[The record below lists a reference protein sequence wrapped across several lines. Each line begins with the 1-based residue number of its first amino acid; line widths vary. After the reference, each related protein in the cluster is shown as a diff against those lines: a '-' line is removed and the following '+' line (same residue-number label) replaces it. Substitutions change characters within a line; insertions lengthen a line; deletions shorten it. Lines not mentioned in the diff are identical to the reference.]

1 MIPCHRNLLHGAGEE
16 IQNIFDM
23 PNRSTAFLTQEKF
36 DQIKATFSRFNEPW
50 LKSEVEEL
58 QAMAAENVPEEDMA
72 RQLERTPS
80 SIRLKLKSLG
90 LYEAKPAPQRW
101 SEEDDKLLVE
111 LFSAGVPLE
120 ELAEKF
126 NRSMRAVIY
135 RLVQHRMNV
144 FDHV

>member
-1 MIPCHRNLLHGAGEE
+1 
-16 IQNIFDM
+16 M
-23 PNRSTAFLTQEKF
+23 PNRSTAFLPQERF
-36 DQIKATFSRFNEPW
+36 DQIRATYARFNEPW
-50 LKSEVEEL
+50 LPSEVDEL
-58 QAMAAENVPEEDMA
+58 KAMATENVTEEDMA
-72 RQLERTPS
+72 AQLQRTPS

-90 LYEAKPAPQRW
+90 LYVAKPAPARW

-111 LFSAGVPLE
+111 LFCDGMPLE

-126 NRSMRAVIY
+126 NRSLRAVIY